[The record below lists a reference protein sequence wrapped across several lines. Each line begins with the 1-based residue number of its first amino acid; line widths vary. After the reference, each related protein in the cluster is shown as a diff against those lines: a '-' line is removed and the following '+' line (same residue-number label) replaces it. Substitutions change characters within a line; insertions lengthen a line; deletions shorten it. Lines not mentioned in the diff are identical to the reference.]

1 LRGTKQSIGRRTRTA
16 LTYASLR
23 RHGRINVRASRPL
36 VWACDRPGKRGCDVG
51 IWLELGVFVLVLLFG
66 LWQIHD
72 AKQAHAKTVAER
84 KAREAIQAA
93 PEARD

>member
-1 LRGTKQSIGRRTRTA
+1 
-16 LTYASLR
+16 
-23 RHGRINVRASRPL
+23 
-36 VWACDRPGKRGCDVG
+36 
-51 IWLELGVFVLVLLFG
+51 VLLFG